1 MNCLE
6 FASYWFS
13 SLVSHVGI
21 TLGILGLQIVALP
34 VMMCPRQV
42 RQGAITPSGPFD
54 LCSSAIVSWHA
65 CSTVALELYQVL
77 RGISQFW
84 IVYLCLLC
92 GGPADAQENREKGL
106 RFNSLARVAQTR
118 VKADGIAV
126 LKATVTNSG
135 SDPAE
140 GTLVANVMGVTDN
153 QSARKV
159 SLAGGESNA
168 YELYIQ
174 MPESLVGQNMVEI
187 KVTLVEQYGDQE
199 VIVSTGGRPAEHEL
213 TLSVDRLPTLAALIM
228 DQEPDSQPFW
238 YWPPLQPHAS
248 YELSV
253 ASRVDAGNSRETANF
268 ESSALPVNTSDWDLM
283 DVTILSDE
291 NALADAS
298 FVESLK
304 RFVSSGG
311 KLWIMLDRISTD
323 SVRPLLGAGQTCET
337 LDEIELNDFVVEVSG
352 SITRLEE
359 SDRTVN
365 SDQPFTMKRV
375 LHSGGRVTHTID
387 GWPAAIWM
395 PVGYGEILLTTLDCN
410 AMIVDR
416 PSPSLDMRMYA
427 AYTTQMWARQLVLDV
442 NAGRYDVPL
451 NDKTDYALQQIGNPV
466 VPRAWVARALVGFCL
481 LLAIIGGR
489 LAWVGELSLL
499 GAIVPVVSLL
509 FGVVL
514 MIASTYVRK
523 DVPESNAKL
532 QLIQVVEDGNS
543 ALVREKG
550 AVHLE
555 GEASMQLVSSV
566 DGHATV
572 AAEMA
577 SGIPRYTTTDFQEWE
592 LSNRAWSSGT
602 WRYNADYVL
611 PTSEMV
617 AQAQVTEKGVELK
630 LPDSLSQLEDPVFTF
645 AVGDPMLCSTN
656 ENGLTCDGSLE
667 ADGERWIT
675 GTIISNEQQ
684 RRLQVYQQFFKADDR
699 VGQLSHVLYGWT
711 APWGD
716 GPKWSKDLEINGGS
730 LVAMPV
736 RLQRPPGGKPIYV
749 PHGLV
754 QLQRDPDKTGQTSAF
769 NERTGKWTKEL
780 TYAAEADLQFTLPP
794 ELLPFS
800 ASELDLVLDIKAPNR
815 NVRLLANVGSE
826 RVEVVA
832 LQSPSIPWQATI
844 TQPEILEDM
853 RDGVLKMT
861 LEVSERTDVS
871 STAAASSVVA
881 WEIDR
886 FRMSVRGM
894 VEVAESP
901 NP

>member
-1 MNCLE
+1 M
-6 FASYWFS
+6 
-13 SLVSHVGI
+13 
-21 TLGILGLQIVALP
+21 
-34 VMMCPRQV
+34 
-42 RQGAITPSGPFD
+42 
-54 LCSSAIVSWHA
+54 
-65 CSTVALELYQVL
+65 L

-84 IVYLCLLC
+84 IVYFCCLC
-92 GGPADAQENREKGL
+92 GSPAYAQEAREEGL

-118 VKADGIAV
+118 VRAGGIAV

-135 SDPAE
+135 STEAE
-140 GTLVANVMGVTDN
+140 GTLVASVVGVADI

-159 SLAGGESNA
+159 ALAAGESNA

-174 MPESLVGQNMVEI
+174 MPDELVGQTMVDI

-213 TLSVDRLPTLAALIM
+213 TLSVDRLPTLAALVM
-228 DQEPDSQPFW
+228 DQEPDNQPFW
-238 YWPPLQPHAS
+238 YWPPVLPHAS

-268 ESSALPVNTSDWDLM
+268 ESSAIPVNASDWDLM
-283 DVTILSDE
+283 DVTILADE

-311 KLWIMLDRISTD
+311 KLWVMLDRISTE

-365 SDQPFTMKRV
+365 SDLPFKMKRV

-416 PSPSLDMRMYA
+416 PNPSLDMRMYT
-427 AYTTQMWARQLVLDV
+427 AYTSQMWARQLALDV
-442 NAGRYDVPL
+442 NAGRYDTPL
-451 NDKTDYALQQIGNPV
+451 NEKTDYELQHIGNPV

-481 LLAIIGGR
+481 LLAVIGAR
-489 LAWVGELSLL
+489 LAWGGELSLL
-499 GAIVPVVSLL
+499 GAIVPAVSLL
-509 FGVVL
+509 FGVAL
-514 MIASTYVRK
+514 MVASTYVRK

-532 QLIQVVEDGNS
+532 QLVQIVEDGSS

-555 GEASMQLVSSV
+555 GEAAMQLVSQA
-566 DGHATV
+566 DGHADV

-577 SGIPRYTTTDFQEWE
+577 SGIPRYTMTDFQQWE
-592 LSNRAWSSGT
+592 LSNQAWSSGT
-602 WRYNADYVL
+602 WRYDADYVL
-611 PTSEMV
+611 PTSDMV
-617 AQAQVTEKGVELK
+617 ARAQVTENGVELE
-630 LPDSLSQLEDPVFTF
+630 LPDSLSKLEDPVFTF

-656 ENGLTCDGSLE
+656 AAGLTCDGSLE

-684 RRLQVYQQFFKADDR
+684 RRLQVYQQFFKADER

-711 APWGD
+711 EPWAD
-716 GPKWSKDLEINGGS
+716 GPKWSKDLEINGAA
-730 LVAMPV
+730 LIAMPV
-736 RLQRPPGGKPIYV
+736 RLQRPQGGKQIFV

-780 TYAAEADLQFTLPP
+780 TYAAEADLQFSLPP

-800 ASELDLVLDIKAPNR
+800 ASEIELVLDIKAPNR
-815 NVRLLANVGSE
+815 DVRLTANLGAE
-826 RVEVVA
+826 KVEVVA
-832 LQSPSIPWQATI
+832 LKSPSIPWQATI
-844 TQPEILEDM
+844 TQLEILQDL

-861 LEVSERTDVS
+861 LEVSDRTDVS
-871 STAAASSVVA
+871 DPAAASSVVA

-886 FRMSVRGM
+886 FRMSARGM